1 MEREI
6 APRFIFCKIF
16 LHSANTRPRL
26 CVYRVKGTGGMHM
39 DTIMME
45 QMLARYWNVMEEG
58 ALLDDRSGFKTSM
71 PWDRRWRRWTWQR
84 R

>member
-1 MEREI
+1 
-6 APRFIFCKIF
+6 
-16 LHSANTRPRL
+16 
-26 CVYRVKGTGGMHM
+26 M

-58 ALLDDRSGFKTSM
+58 ALDDRSGFKTSM

>member
-6 APRFIFCKIF
+6 APRFIFCKNF
-16 LHSANTRPRL
+16 LHCANTRPRL

-39 DTIMME
+39 DTIRME

>member
-1 MEREI
+1 
-6 APRFIFCKIF
+6 
-16 LHSANTRPRL
+16 
-26 CVYRVKGTGGMHM
+26 M

-45 QMLARYWNVMEEG
+45 QRLARYWNVMEEG
-58 ALLDDRSGFKTSM
+58 ALLDDWSGFKTSM